1 MHRYEY
7 TLFYSY
13 CGHYLVVQ
21 VDDVAVYQ
29 PKPQLQPYIPT
40 LYPYNPNQPYTPPP
54 NPNQADDLA
63 VWARWRSQSPPTD
76 ETAPPTHPRELRA
89 CRPRSGWARGPDENE
104 KNLLR
109 LFLARS

>member
-29 PKPQLQPYIPT
+29 PKPQLNPNSSPISLPYIPIT
-40 LYPYNPNQPYTPPP
+40 PTNPIPRPLTPTRPTTWP
-54 NPNQADDLA
+54 CGPVGA
-63 VWARWRSQSPPTD
+63 VKALQLTRPL
-76 ETAPPTHPRELRA
+76 HPLTPESFEPAALRV
-89 CRPRSGWARGPDENE
+89 G
-104 KNLLR
+104 
-109 LFLARS
+109 

>member
-54 NPNQADDLA
+54 NPNQADDVA
-63 VWARWRSQSPPTD
+63 VWAFGAV
-76 ETAPPTHPRELRA
+76 TALQLTRPLHPLTPESFEPAALRV
-89 CRPRSGWARGPDENE
+89 G
-104 KNLLR
+104 
-109 LFLARS
+109 